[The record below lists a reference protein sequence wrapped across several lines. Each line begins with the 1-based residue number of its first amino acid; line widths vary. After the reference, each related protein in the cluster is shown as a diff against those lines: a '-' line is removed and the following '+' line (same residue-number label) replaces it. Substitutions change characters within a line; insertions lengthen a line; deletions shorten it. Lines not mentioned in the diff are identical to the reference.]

1 MEVTCD
7 QLESVLSEM
16 LDGTASAELE
26 EAAASHLAT
35 CDSCRIVVDETSQ
48 VRAVAREYGRL
59 QMPEDVKDRVRA
71 HLVSTDVDEVE
82 GPSGS

>member
-1 MEVTCD
+1 MEVSCD
-7 QLESVLSEM
+7 QVETVLSEM

-35 CDSCRIVVDETSQ
+35 CDSCRVVVDETSQ
-48 VRAVAREYGRL
+48 VRAVAREYGKVR
-59 QMPEDVKDRVRA
+59 MPEDVKERIRD
-71 HLVSTDVDEVE
+71 HLRLVE